1 VWKFHAAQRTGA
13 GKSYIEVFPLLDTTH
28 HTTYVPISDS
38 SGGEPVSSA
47 LRYDKPREDIGL
59 YRLDP
64 LWQNTA

>member
-1 VWKFHAAQRTGA
+1 M
-13 GKSYIEVFPLLDTTH
+13 LDTTH